1 MREASFFNF
10 YKKNGKKMFFAN
22 IKKASQLLFNLF
34 SFVKLD
40 DVNSYKPQ
48 SFVTIEYDWGS
59 YLLFIFQSFH
69 LHSNNFVCYDAMKQ
83 SIFDFKRTVLWW
95 KHEIIYYVF
104 YSMKPHNIVCVIPA
118 LYFQMSQTFGRQDT
132 EAWVGVIYK
141 KFLLYMKV

>member
-1 MREASFFNF
+1 MEYHFGAI
-10 YKKNGKKMFFAN
+10 Y

-40 DVNSYKPQ
+40 DINSYKPQ

-132 EAWVGVIYK
+132 ETWVGVIYK